1 MATTMIRPCIS
12 IDKHKVRVFD
22 IFEKVS
28 QIKPLDYDSYKNH
41 LEELNRI
48 SPFMNFLYTG
58 LHRVKRDLIMSNG
71 KNKTTTKLHLDFIP
85 FEQLDIRV
93 LEIGGK
99 NEYFVSTI
107 QDNRYNS
114 CKKGVP

>member
-1 MATTMIRPCIS
+1 
-12 IDKHKVRVFD
+12 
-22 IFEKVS
+22 
-28 QIKPLDYDSYKNH
+28 
-41 LEELNRI
+41 
-48 SPFMNFLYTG
+48 
-58 LHRVKRDLIMSNG
+58 MSNG
-71 KNKTTTKLHLDFIP
+71 KNKATTKLHLDFIP

-99 NEYFVSTI
+99 HEYFVSTI